1 MNLMLWG
8 EIEVTRLAVTRSRT
22 QDTSGLSC
30 QCSATEPRQPDN
42 YQPSK
47 SSTYIYCT
55 GGTECFMQLHT
66 RQPLRMCHQNSVRG
80 WLENSLHQER
90 IHAKCFSH
98 SKCSE
103 HLAFNYVRSTPELS
117 PIPSLYH
124 THTVLNSAGER
135 PRKAKKPQPTKFVCS
150 SLTRSVLTPS
160 QI

>member
-42 YQPSK
+42 HQPSQ
-47 SSTYIYCT
+47 SV
-55 GGTECFMQLHT
+55 LHRWYWT
-66 RQPLRMCHQNSVRG
+66 PQSHTWQPLSMCHQNSVRG